1 MNYPITIDLDSS
13 LKFNIESR
21 KHLEMLF
28 RTLCPE
34 DFDLLC
40 ITKQSHYSNQTRFRL
55 VKEKIIEQFK
65 KVTEYSWNEYVDLE
79 IPDNSDS
86 IEYLGE
92 YLMESNEA

>member
-13 LKFNIESR
+13 LKFNIESS

-28 RTLCPE
+28 RTLCPK

-40 ITKQSHYSNQTRFRL
+40 ITKQSHYSNQARFRL
-55 VKEKIIEQFK
+55 VNEKILLIFK
-65 KVTEYSWNEYVDLE
+65 RITEYSWNEYVDLE

-92 YLMESNEA
+92 YL